1 MREEYYLGIEAGGT
15 HLRIAAMDHSL
26 RVRSFQKVRSDGL
39 SDAADKAAYLESL
52 MEPYFQEMGK
62 ENCRCICLS
71 LASLMDRD
79 RTICFN
85 SPNIRGFDNLPLK
98 PLLEERIGIPVEME
112 RDANTELLYEMRRL
126 GLPQEG
132 IIAGIYIGTGLGNA
146 ICIDGKAY
154 RGATGS
160 ACELGHIP
168 VAGLTEDCGCGKKGC
183 IELKASGSVLQR
195 LAGEVLHCP
204 VGEIFT
210 AHLADDRVQEFL
222 TMAAI
227 AIATEVT
234 ILDPVCV
241 VLGGGVVRMPGF
253 PLEELTRR
261 VKENLRIPD
270 PRASFTIMLSSGDP
284 EAGVVGAVI
293 NAISLGR

>member
-15 HLRIAAMDHSL
+15 HLRIAAMDPTL
-26 RVRSFQKVRSDGL
+26 RVRSFQKVKSDRL

-52 MEPYFQEMGK
+52 MEPYFQELGK
-62 ENCRCICLS
+62 ENCLCVCLS

-85 SPNIRGFDNLPLK
+85 SPNIRGFDHLPLK
-98 PLLEERIGIPVEME
+98 QLLEERIGIPVEME

-126 GLPQEG
+126 NLPREG
-132 IIAGIYIGTGLGNA
+132 IIAGVYIGTGLGNA

-195 LAGEVLHCP
+195 IAGALHCP
-204 VGEIFT
+204 VEDLFT
-210 AHLADDRVQEFL
+210 AHLEDTRVQEFL

-241 VLGGGVVRMPGF
+241 VLGGGVVSMPGF
-253 PLEELTRR
+253 PLDRLTQR

-270 PRASFTIMLSSGDP
+270 PRASLSLMLSSGDP

>member
-1 MREEYYLGIEAGGT
+1 MGEAYYLGIEAGGT
-15 HLRIAAMDHSL
+15 HLRIAAVDRTLKVCSFKKI
-26 RVRSFQKVRSDGL
+26 RSEEL
-39 SDAADKAAYLESL
+39 SDAGDKAAYLESL
-52 MEPYFQEMGK
+52 MVPYFREMGR
-62 ENCRCICLS
+62 ENCRCVCLS

-79 RTICFN
+79 RTVCFN

-98 PLLEERIGIPVEME
+98 SMLEERIHIPVEME
-112 RDANTELLYEMRRL
+112 RDANTELLYEIRRL
-126 GLPQEG
+126 DLLREG
-132 IIAGIYIGTGLGNA
+132 IVAGVYIGTGLGNA
-146 ICIDGKAY
+146 VCIDGRAY

-183 IELKASGSVLQR
+183 IELRAF
-195 LAGEVLHCP
+195 
-204 VGEIFT
+204 I
-210 AHLADDRVQEFL
+210 

-241 VLGGGVVRMPGF
+241 VLGGGVVGMPGF
-253 PLEELTRR
+253 PLKTLTER
-261 VKENLRIPD
+261 VKENLRVPD
-270 PRASFTIMLSSGDP
+270 PRASFKLELSSGDP

-293 NAISLGR
+293 NAITLGR